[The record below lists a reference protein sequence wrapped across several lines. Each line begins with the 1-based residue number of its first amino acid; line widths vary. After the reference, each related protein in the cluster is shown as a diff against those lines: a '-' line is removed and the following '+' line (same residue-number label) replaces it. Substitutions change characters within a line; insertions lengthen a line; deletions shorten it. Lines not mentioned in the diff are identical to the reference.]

1 MPDSFRSRSCYRN
14 GNFRSEYPVL
24 SARTARST
32 STVLSTVTARSLFPV
47 LSCCTARSAISVPSS
62 HTARSALRYSPDPRL
77 AFDVRYSLTYPTH
90 SQLAVLLRRTV
101 RFSYTMLS
109 SGAARSLHA
118 VLFIQAARSA
128 LRYSPDPRLA
138 LFIRYFLHSEAHSF
152 TIGTIFCH
160 GSLLLHDAFQWCG
173 SLPPIGTLPQTGSLS
188 SCGALY
194 SDGSLSSCGALYLR
208 DSLLHSGTFL
218 PHDLLF

>member
-1 MPDSFRSRSCYRN
+1 M
-14 GNFRSEYPVL
+14 VL
-24 SARTARST
+24 FRTA
-32 STVLSTVTARSLFPV
+32 ARSVFVWYSPIYRLAPY
-47 LSCCTARSAISVPSS
+47 A
-62 HTARSALRYSPDPRL
+62 RYSPIL
-77 AFDVRYSLTYPTH
+77 
-90 SQLAVLLRRTV
+90 
-101 RFSYTMLS
+101 
-109 SGAARSLHA
+109 AARFRIS
-118 VLFIQAARSA
+118 VLFSDTARSA

-194 SDGSLSSCGALYLR
+194 SDGSLSSCGALYS
-208 DSLLHSGTFL
+208 DGSLSSC
-218 PHDLLF
+218 